1 MVLKNLFQRSIKKYS
16 RTIKPKVMKTK
27 TIITMTIL
35 FFTVTVVFAKSPKSD
50 LQQTIKSHI
59 IYPANI
65 IKKQIEGNA
74 FVEFTI
80 KENRIIEVLNSNSL
94 SGDLMVYVVDELS
107 LISLTVYPGLY
118 GQKFL
123 MRFDFKLE

>member
-1 MVLKNLFQRSIKKYS
+1 
-16 RTIKPKVMKTK
+16 MKTK
-27 TIITMTIL
+27 IL
-35 FFTVTVVFAKSPKSD
+35 IPLAILLLAVTATFAKSPKTE

-59 IYPANI
+59 VYPEDLV
-65 IKKQIEGNA
+65 KKLIQGSV

-80 KENRIIEVLNSNSL
+80 KNDGKIEVLNCNSL

-107 LISLTVYPGLY
+107 SIALNVSPELY
-118 GQKFL
+118 GQNFT